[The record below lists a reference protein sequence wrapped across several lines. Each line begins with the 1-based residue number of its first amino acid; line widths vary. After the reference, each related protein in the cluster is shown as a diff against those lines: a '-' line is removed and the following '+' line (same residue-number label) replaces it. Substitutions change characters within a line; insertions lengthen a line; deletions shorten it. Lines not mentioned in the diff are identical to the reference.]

1 MIGLEKVTK
10 RFLKVSLSAKG
21 ATAPLIVSIPNMRMA
36 KPIRI
41 SPMSCFFS
49 LSLLDRMRMIPM
61 PASSGENEDGLSSL
75 KNRVLPSMPV
85 SYSSHEVMVVPMF
98 APMMTPTAWP
108 SFMMPELTNPTTMTV
123 VADEL

>member
-1 MIGLEKVTK
+1 
-10 RFLKVSLSAKG
+10 
-21 ATAPLIVSIPNMRMA
+21 
-36 KPIRI
+36 
-41 SPMSCFFS
+41 
-49 LSLLDRMRMIPM
+49 MIPM

-85 SYSSHEVMVVPMF
+85 SDSSHEVMVVPMF